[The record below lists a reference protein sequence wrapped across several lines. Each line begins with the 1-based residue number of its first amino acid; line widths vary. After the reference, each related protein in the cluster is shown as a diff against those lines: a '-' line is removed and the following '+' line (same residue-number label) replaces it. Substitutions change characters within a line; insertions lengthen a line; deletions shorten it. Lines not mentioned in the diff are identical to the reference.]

1 MRTNATYVR
10 LSVLICLFTFFSN
23 HSKAQSLQ
31 FGNGKFEV
39 GLGIGPSFFLGDLGG
54 SEGKGKT
61 FIKDVDMPLTKLMKG
76 IYINIYPV
84 EWIGFRLA
92 GNIGYLEGDDAQAP
106 NKGGAERFR
115 LYRNLKFRSNLWD
128 AYAGLEVYP
137 TVLFEQYDGLQ
148 GKLRPYGFIG
158 VGAFHFNPQGEY
170 VASNGTKTW
179 VDLKPLKL
187 EGQGMSEYP
196 DRKEYALTQLMIPM
210 GAGFKYYV
218 KENFYVGFEILHRKT
233 FTDYIDDVSTKYIDP
248 RYFDAHL
255 PATQAAQ
262 ARQLSYRENFYNP
275 TVSRRYINT
284 QRGDPTENDAY
295 FSSNLRLGWRFDSNS
310 ESARAKKQLKCPVYY

>member
-10 LSVLICLFTFFSN
+10 LSVLICLFTILSI

-84 EWIGFRLA
+84 EWLGFRMA

-128 AYAGLEVYP
+128 AYAGLEIYP
-137 TVLFEQYDGLQ
+137 TVFLEQYDGLQ
-148 GKLRPYGFIG
+148 GKIRPYGFIG

-210 GAGFKYYV
+210 GAGIKYYV

-275 TVSRRYINT
+275 AVSRRYINT

>member
-10 LSVLICLFTFFSN
+10 LSVLICLFTFLSI
-23 HSKAQSLQ
+23 HSKAQSLH

-76 IYINIYPV
+76 IYINVYPV
-84 EWIGFRLA
+84 EWLGFRLA

-128 AYAGLEVYP
+128 AYAGLEIYP
-137 TVLFEQYDGLQ
+137 TVFLEQYDGLQ

-210 GAGFKYYV
+210 GGGIKYYV

-275 TVSRRYINT
+275 AVSRRYINT
-284 QRGDPTENDAY
+284 QRGDPKENDAY
-295 FSSNLRLGWRFDSNS
+295 FSSNLRLGWRFNSNS
-310 ESARAKKQLKCPVYY
+310 ETARAKKQLKCPVYY

>member
-10 LSVLICLFTFFSN
+10 LSVLICLFTFLSI

-84 EWIGFRLA
+84 EWLGFRLA

-128 AYAGLEVYP
+128 AYAGLEIYP
-137 TVLFEQYDGLQ
+137 TVFLEQYDGLQ
-148 GKLRPYGFIG
+148 GKIRPYGFIG

-170 VASNGTKTW
+170 VASNGSKTW

-210 GAGFKYYV
+210 GGGIKYYV

-275 TVSRRYINT
+275 AVSRRYINT
-284 QRGDPTENDAY
+284 QRGDPKENDAY